1 MTAIWLVRH
10 GEADVPPG
18 VAIGHSDPPLSV
30 RGRRQIARLAKR
42 LADQPVQQ
50 VFSSDLQ
57 RARVT
62 AERIAAG
69 HGLAVDVCSE
79 LREIDF
85 GAWEGRA
92 LGDLWT
98 ENPDEAAA
106 WERDLRHVPSGFGE
120 RFEAL
125 ESRVAQFRRRLDARR
140 VAVVVVAHRGS
151 LAVLLHQLTRR
162 SMEEAWRAPL
172 ETGAA
177 LRVEVA
183 DC

>member
-1 MTAIWLVRH
+1 MTTVWLVRH

-18 VAIGHSDPPLSV
+18 VAIGHGDPPLSA
-30 RGRRQIARLAKR
+30 RGQRQIARLGKR
-42 LADQPVQQ
+42 LADQPVQR

-69 HGLAVDVCSE
+69 HRLAVHVYPE

-85 GAWEGRA
+85 GTWEGRA

-98 ENPDEAAA
+98 EKPDEAEA
-106 WERDLRHVPSGFGE
+106 WECDLRCVPSGFGE
-120 RFEAL
+120 RFEVL
-125 ESRVAQFRRRLDARR
+125 EARVAHFRCRLDGYR
-140 VAVVVVAHRGS
+140 VAVVVAHRGP

-162 SMEEAWRAPL
+162 SMEEAWRTPL
-172 ETGAA
+172 AIGAA
-177 LRVEVA
+177 LKVEVSA
-183 DC
+183 C